1 MHGIL
6 TCQRDKPLPLNFNA
20 VLLKKNLN
28 KFVLLLHITV
38 YLKHSG
44 WDVVCFGFQLKSQR
58 NTINTEKYKDLKLLL
73 FIGSV

>member
-6 TCQRDKPLPLNFNA
+6 TCQRDKSLPIFKQ
-20 VLLKKNLN
+20 VCVT
-28 KFVLLLHITV
+28 FTYITV